1 MKGRQGRN
9 RGFTLIEMAMVLLIL
24 GLLTRAA
31 IMPLTSV
38 IEHRKQQAVDT
49 QLQQIRQG
57 ILSHLVAYGALPCPV
72 GTTHGE
78 LHHRPAT
85 VDVQSGEVT
94 ATRWQPCL
102 SHQGGVPAVPLGL
115 SGPLSASSALLDP
128 WGQEYIYS
136 VSLNSATVDD
146 ESGDESGPALW
157 TTPGAASHA
166 GLSRMKADITIC
178 SKPSSSNCPASR
190 IRADQIAFLV
200 LSQGQDNSSLGFQAE
215 NLDGDQDFVLLPDS
229 VAPREQFDDRLV
241 WGTASEMAYWLL
253 RMGWLP

>member
-1 MKGRQGRN
+1 MRRRRKN
-9 RGFTLIEMAMVLLIL
+9 SGFTLIEMAMVLLIL

-49 QLQQIRQG
+49 QLQQIRQAM
-57 ILSHLVAYGALPCPV
+57 LSHLVAYGALPCPV
-72 GTTHGE
+72 AMTHGG
-78 LHHRPAT
+78 LHRLPT
-85 VDVQSGEVT
+85 TPDLPSGEVT
-94 ATRWQPCL
+94 AMRWQPCL

-115 SGPLSASSALLDP
+115 SGALSSSSALLDP

-136 VSLNSATVDD
+136 VSLNSTTVDG
-146 ESGDESGPALW
+146 ELGPEIW
-157 TTPGAASHA
+157 TTPGTASHA
-166 GLSRMKADITIC
+166 GLSQLYADIKIC
-178 SKPSSSNCPASR
+178 SKPSRNGCPASR

-200 LSQGQDNSSLGFQAE
+200 LSPGEDNSSRGFQAE

-229 VAPREQFDDRLV
+229 VAPHEQFDDRLV